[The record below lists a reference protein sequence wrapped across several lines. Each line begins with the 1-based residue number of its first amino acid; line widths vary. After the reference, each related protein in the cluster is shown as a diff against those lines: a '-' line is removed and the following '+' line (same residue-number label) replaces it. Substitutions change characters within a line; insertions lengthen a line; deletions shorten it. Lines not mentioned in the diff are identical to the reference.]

1 MGAKSKP
8 QKIRGPKVAKP
19 ISLYFINF
27 AELRGPGI
35 RGCHHKSSHFSLP
48 QKIPEWKIS
57 NPKKSFD
64 HPHDLKSGIP
74 PPPSLGL
81 GSAGDL
87 LCKALWSLLRSHL
100 PP

>member
-1 MGAKSKP
+1 MGAKSKL
-8 QKIRGPKVAKP
+8 QKIHGPKVAKP
-19 ISLYFINF
+19 IWLYFIC
-27 AELRGPGI
+27 RTTWPGDT
-35 RGCHHKSSHFSLP
+35 SSDCSLP

-64 HPHDLKSGIP
+64 HPHDLKSGVP

>member
-19 ISLYFINF
+19 IGYTSF
-27 AELRGPGI
+27 AELHGPGI
-35 RGCHHKSSHFSLP
+35 RGCHHKSSDCSLP

-64 HPHDLKSGIP
+64 HPHDLKSGVP
-74 PPPSLGL
+74 PLPSLGL